1 MPITNRSEPK
11 YQQSLTEPSNVG
23 YSASKPATNNG
34 SQYYSKK
41 GAFNGTGISWASVFG
56 STNLT
61 MSMPK
66 DQNVHND
73 RFLFF
78 QHHTGQI
85 RWIYQGGP
93 DQFSGGTVN
102 EVIATDAK
110 NGTPISVHTPKGA
123 ATPLEYD
130 VFCEFFVVR

>member
-1 MPITNRSEPK
+1 V
-11 YQQSLTEPSNVG
+11 SLQCPRCLSDSSNVG
-23 YSASKPATNNG
+23 YSSSKSTGNNEI
-34 SQYYSKK
+34 QYYSSK
-41 GAFNGTGISWASVFG
+41 GAFNGTGISWTSVFG

-61 MSMPK
+61 TSKPK
-66 DQNVHND
+66 NKNVHND

-93 DQFSGGTVN
+93 DQWSGGTGN

-110 NGTPISVHTPKGA
+110 NGTPISAHSPRGA
-123 ATPLEYD
+123 GLIEYNI
-130 VFCEFFVVR
+130 FCKFFGVRFPARRLT